1 MKLNLTTLGK
11 DMVLQCMEGGFT
23 MVFCSIV
30 IGNGDDAGSENSS
43 VSNPLL
49 EIPISNIERENDYV
63 TLTGVFNNN
72 GVADRFRAKEIGV
85 YAEYEDYSGGTVKS
99 LFAYGYVPDDEADII
114 PANTDYVLETTEQVQ
129 VFVGAIEN
137 LSAII
142 NDSMVTV
149 SKVEFDAHANNTKNP
164 HRVTAEQIGL
174 GNVPNAAPG
183 DMTVEY
189 ETSEEV
195 APLTS
200 GENFRSA
207 LGKIAAAVLSFIS
220 HLKASNPHNVTA
232 AQVGAAKSTHYH
244 NASQINAGTLSPAR
258 GGTGTTSLA
267 NLRTLLE
274 MEGAAG
280 IVTGS
285 YTGKGTYGSSNK
297 TSLTF
302 ASAPKLLVVMP
313 VSNTSH
319 ADYGGFVVLNGVQA
333 LRAGGL
339 SDDVSNSESQLQF
352 TWGKTVSWYNTSNSY
367 FQQNAS
373 GWTYTYFAIL

>member
-23 MVFCSIV
+23 MVFSSIV
-30 IGNGDDAGSENSS
+30 IGNGDDAGSENST

-72 GVADRFRAKEIGV
+72 SVTDRFRAKEIGV
-85 YAEYEDYSGGTVKS
+85 YAEYEGFDDTTVKS

-114 PANTDYVLETTEQVQ
+114 PANSDYILETTEQVQ

-149 SKVEFDAHANNTKNP
+149 SKVEFDAHANNRNNP
-164 HRVTAEQIGL
+164 HGVTAEQVGL
-174 GNVPNAAPG
+174 GNVPNAAPA

-189 ETSEEV
+189 EAAEAVEN
-195 APLTS
+195 LTP

-207 LGKIAAAVLSFIS
+207 LSKIAAAVRSFIL
-220 HLKASNPHNVTA
+220 HLKATNPHSVTA
-232 AQVGAAKSTHYH
+232 AQIGAAKSTHYH
-244 NASQINAGTLSPAR
+244 SASQITSGTLSPAR

-267 NLRTLLE
+267 NLRTLLAL
-274 MEGAAG
+274 EGSAG
-280 IVTGS
+280 IVSGS

-302 ASAPKLLVVMP
+302 TSTPKLLVVMP
-313 VSNTSH
+313 VSNTTH

-352 TWGKTVSWYNTSNSY
+352 TWGSTVTWYNTSNAY

-373 GWTYTYFAIL
+373 GWTYNYFAIL

>member
-30 IGNGDDAGSENSS
+30 IGNGDDAGSETSS

-72 GVADRFRAKEIGV
+72 SVADRFRAKEIGV
-85 YAEYEDYSGGTVKS
+85 YAEYEDYSGGTIRT

-149 SKVEFDAHANNTKNP
+149 SKVEFDAHANNRQNP
-164 HRVTAEQIGL
+164 HGVTAEQVGL

-195 APLTS
+195 EPLSS

-207 LGKIAAAVLSFIS
+207 LGKIAAAILSFIS
-220 HLKASNPHNVTA
+220 HLRASNPHKVTPS
-232 AQVGAAKSTHYH
+232 QIGAASSSHNH
-244 NASQINAGTLSPAR
+244 NATHITAGTLSPAR
-258 GGTGTTSLA
+258 GGTGTNSLA

-280 IVTGS
+280 IVTGT
-285 YTGKGTYGSSNK
+285 YTGNGKYGSSYK
-297 TSLTF
+297 TSITF
-302 ASAPKLLVVMP
+302 SSAPKLLVVMP

-339 SDDVSNSESQLQF
+339 SDDVQNAESQLQF
-352 TWGKTVSWYNTSNSY
+352 TWGRTVSWYNTSNQY